1 MICPNCQSTIP
12 ADAKICPNCDYILT
26 HRDSDDDLHDTIE
39 IPAASFADTTY
50 GEDDQ
55 FAAYEG
61 VQTSPIQN
69 AAYASGNTDSSDS
82 NNDNKGEKKA
92 KKPLFSFGKNN
103 KKTKD
108 TDNDGPSRRQ
118 NKQDGNRLT
127 SYIAYLLSYIKKPI
141 QSPTTNELNK
151 NPNHGITSL
160 LILAVL
166 NTVSITSLAN
176 YFVSHYEWFADLSVL
191 PNLNFE
197 FVAWRFG
204 LRTFVFLI
212 ISLWLLPA
220 IIHLFNRH
228 NESQRMS
235 NNVWLT
241 HFFGMNSISVIV
253 AIVCFLSSL
262 LAPLIFMIIVLL
274 LTLMQITLLIITV
287 TIHFLQ
293 SGNVNKS
300 KAFYSILGVLLLFFL
315 AVIFLVGLIY

>member
-39 IPAASFADTTY
+39 IPAASFADPTY
-50 GEDDQ
+50 GEYDQ

-108 TDNDGPSRRQ
+108 TDNDGPSRLQ

-204 LRTFVFLI
+204 LKTFVFLI

-228 NESQRMS
+228 NESQKMS

>member
-1 MICPNCQSTIP
+1 MICPNCQLAIP
-12 ADAKICPNCDYILT
+12 SNAEICPHCDHIIIN
-26 HRDSDDDLHDTIE
+26 RDLDDDIHDTIE
-39 IPAASFADTTY
+39 IPATRFTNE
-50 GEDDQ
+50 GIERDDQ
-55 FAAYEG
+55 YSIHEEMNN
-61 VQTSPIQN
+61 SPIQDTT
-69 AAYASGNTDSSDS
+69 SKNTED
-82 NNDNKGEKKA
+82 KKA
-92 KKPLFSFGKNN
+92 RKPFFSFGKNN
-103 KKTKD
+103 KQNKNNED
-108 TDNDGPSRRQ
+108 EGPSRRK
-118 NKQDGNRLT
+118 NKQAGNHLT
-127 SYIAYLLSYIKKPI
+127 SYITYLLSYIKKPI
-141 QSPTTNELNK
+141 QSPSTNELNE

-160 LILAVL
+160 LLLAIL

-204 LRTFVFLI
+204 LKTFVFLI

-220 IIHLFNRH
+220 IIHLFNRN
-228 NESQRMS
+228 NESEKMS

-241 HFFGMNSISVIV
+241 HFFGMNSLSVVV
-253 AIVCFLSSL
+253 AFICFLSSL
-262 LAPLIFMIIVLL
+262 LAPLIFMIVVLL
-274 LTLMQITLLIITV
+274 LSLMQISLLIITM

>member
-12 ADAKICPNCDYILT
+12 TDTKICPNCDYIFT
-26 HRDSDDDLHDTIE
+26 HRDPDDDFHDTIE
-39 IPAASFADTTY
+39 IPAASYADTIY
-50 GEDDQ
+50 DKDNRFE
-55 FAAYEG
+55 AYKEH
-61 VQTSPIQN
+61 QTSAIQN
-69 AAYASGNTDSSDS
+69 AAYVGDSTDSYDS
-82 NNDNKGEKKA
+82 KDDNKDEKKA
-92 KKPLFSFGKNN
+92 KKPLFSFGKIN
-103 KKTKD
+103 KKTKA
-108 TDNDGPSRRQ
+108 TDNGGPSRRQ

-160 LILAVL
+160 LLLAIL

-176 YFVSHYEWFADLSVL
+176 YLVSHYEWFADLSVL

-204 LRTFVFLI
+204 LKTFVFLI

-220 IIHLFNRH
+220 MIHLFNRN
-228 NESQRMS
+228 NESEKMS

-241 HFFGMNSISVIV
+241 NFFGMNSISVIV

-262 LAPLIFMIIVLL
+262 LAPLIFMIFVLL
-274 LTLMQITLLIITV
+274 LTLMQIALLIITM

-315 AVIFLVGLIY
+315 EVIFLVGLIY

>member
-12 ADAKICPNCDYILT
+12 TDTKICPNCDYIFT
-26 HRDSDDDLHDTIE
+26 HRDPDDDFHDTIE
-39 IPAASFADTTY
+39 IPAASYADTIY
-50 GEDDQ
+50 DKDDR
-55 FAAYEG
+55 FEAYKEH
-61 VQTSPIQN
+61 QTSAIQN
-69 AAYASGNTDSSDS
+69 AAYVGDSTDSYDS
-82 NNDNKGEKKA
+82 KDDNKDEKKA
-92 KKPLFSFGKNN
+92 KKPLFSFGKIN
-103 KKTKD
+103 KKTKA
-108 TDNDGPSRRQ
+108 TDNGGPSRRQ

-160 LILAVL
+160 LLLAIL

-176 YFVSHYEWFADLSVL
+176 YLVSHYEWFADLSVL

-204 LRTFVFLI
+204 LKTFVFII

-220 IIHLFNRH
+220 MIHLFNRN
-228 NESQRMS
+228 NESEKMS

-262 LAPLIFMIIVLL
+262 LAPLIFMIFVLL
-274 LTLMQITLLIITV
+274 LTLMQVALLIITM

>member
-12 ADAKICPNCDYILT
+12 TDTKICPNCDYIFT
-26 HRDSDDDLHDTIE
+26 HRDPDDDFHDTIE
-39 IPAASFADTTY
+39 IPAASYADTIY
-50 GEDDQ
+50 DKDDR
-55 FAAYEG
+55 FEAYKEH
-61 VQTSPIQN
+61 QTSAIQN
-69 AAYASGNTDSSDS
+69 AAYVGDNTDSYDS
-82 NNDNKGEKKA
+82 KDDNKDEKKA
-92 KKPLFSFGKNN
+92 KKPLFSFGKIN
-103 KKTKD
+103 KKTKAI
-108 TDNDGPSRRQ
+108 DNGGPSRRQ

-160 LILAVL
+160 LLLAIL

-176 YFVSHYEWFADLSVL
+176 YLVSHYEWFADLSVL

-204 LRTFVFLI
+204 LKTFVFII

-220 IIHLFNRH
+220 MIHLFNRN
-228 NESQRMS
+228 NESEKMS

-262 LAPLIFMIIVLL
+262 LAPLIFMIFVLL
-274 LTLMQITLLIITV
+274 LTLMQVALLIITM

>member
-12 ADAKICPNCDYILT
+12 TDTKICPNCDYIFT
-26 HRDSDDDLHDTIE
+26 HRDPDDDFHDTIE
-39 IPAASFADTTY
+39 IPAASYADTIY
-50 GEDDQ
+50 DKDDQ
-55 FAAYEG
+55 FEAYKEH
-61 VQTSPIQN
+61 QTSTIQN
-69 AAYASGNTDSSDS
+69 AAYAGDNTDSYDS
-82 NNDNKGEKKA
+82 KDDNKDEKKA
-92 KKPLFSFGKNN
+92 KKPLFSFGKIN
-103 KKTKD
+103 KKTKA
-108 TDNDGPSRRQ
+108 TDNGGPSRRQ

-127 SYIAYLLSYIKKPI
+127 SYAAYLLSYIKKPI

-160 LILAVL
+160 LLLAIL
-166 NTVSITSLAN
+166 NTVSITSLA
-176 YFVSHYEWFADLSVL
+176 YYLVSHYEWFADLSVL

-204 LRTFVFLI
+204 LKTFVFLI

-220 IIHLFNRH
+220 MIHLFNRN
-228 NESQRMS
+228 NESEKMS

-262 LAPLIFMIIVLL
+262 LAPLIFMIFVLL
-274 LTLMQITLLIITV
+274 LTLMQVALLIITM

-315 AVIFLVGLIY
+315 EVIFLVGLIY

>member
-12 ADAKICPNCDYILT
+12 TDTKICPNCDYIFT
-26 HRDSDDDLHDTIE
+26 HRDSDDDFHDTIE
-39 IPAASFADTTY
+39 IPAASYVDTIY
-50 GEDDQ
+50 DKDDH
-55 FAAYEG
+55 FEAYKEH
-61 VQTSPIQN
+61 QTSAIQN
-69 AAYASGNTDSSDS
+69 AAYAGGNTDSYDS
-82 NNDNKGEKKA
+82 KDDNKDEKKA
-92 KKPLFSFGKNN
+92 KKPLFSFGKIN
-103 KKTKD
+103 KKTKA
-108 TDNDGPSRRQ
+108 TDNGGPIRRQ
-118 NKQDGNRLT
+118 NKQDGNGLT
-127 SYIAYLLSYIKKPI
+127 PYAAYLLSYIKKPI

-160 LILAVL
+160 LLLAIL

-176 YFVSHYEWFADLSVL
+176 YLVSHYEWFADLSVL

-204 LRTFVFLI
+204 LKTFVFLI

-220 IIHLFNRH
+220 MIHLFNRN
-228 NESQRMS
+228 NESEKMS

-262 LAPLIFMIIVLL
+262 LAPLIFMIFVLL
-274 LTLMQITLLIITV
+274 LTLMQVALLIITM

>member
-12 ADAKICPNCDYILT
+12 TDTKICPNCDYIFT
-26 HRDSDDDLHDTIE
+26 HRDSDDDFHDTIE
-39 IPAASFADTTY
+39 IPAASYADTIY
-50 GEDDQ
+50 DKDDR
-55 FAAYEG
+55 FEAYKEH
-61 VQTSPIQN
+61 QTSAIQN
-69 AAYASGNTDSSDS
+69 AAYVGDNTDSYDS
-82 NNDNKGEKKA
+82 KDDNKDEKKA
-92 KKPLFSFGKNN
+92 KKPLFSFGKIN
-103 KKTKD
+103 KKTKA
-108 TDNDGPSRRQ
+108 TDDGGPSRRQ

-127 SYIAYLLSYIKKPI
+127 SYAAYLLSYIKKPI

-160 LILAVL
+160 LLLAIL

-176 YFVSHYEWFADLSVL
+176 YLVSHYEWFADLSVL

-204 LRTFVFLI
+204 LKTFVFLI

-220 IIHLFNRH
+220 MIHLFNRN
-228 NESQRMS
+228 NESEKMS

-262 LAPLIFMIIVLL
+262 LAPLIFMIFVLL
-274 LTLMQITLLIITV
+274 LTLMQIALLIITM

>member
-12 ADAKICPNCDYILT
+12 TDTKICPNCDYIFT
-26 HRDSDDDLHDTIE
+26 HRDPDDDFHDTIE
-39 IPAASFADTTY
+39 IPAASYADTIY
-50 GEDDQ
+50 DKDDR
-55 FAAYEG
+55 FEAYKEH
-61 VQTSPIQN
+61 QTSAIQN
-69 AAYASGNTDSSDS
+69 AAYVGDNTDSYDS
-82 NNDNKGEKKA
+82 KDDNKDEKKA
-92 KKPLFSFGKNN
+92 KKPLFSFGKIN
-103 KKTKD
+103 KKTKA
-108 TDNDGPSRRQ
+108 TDNGGPSRRQ

-160 LILAVL
+160 LLLAIL

-176 YFVSHYEWFADLSVL
+176 YLVSHYEWFADLSVL

-204 LRTFVFLI
+204 LKTFVFII

-220 IIHLFNRH
+220 MIHLFNRN
-228 NESQRMS
+228 NESEKMS

-262 LAPLIFMIIVLL
+262 LAPLIFMIFVLL
-274 LTLMQITLLIITV
+274 LTLMQVALLIITM

>member
-12 ADAKICPNCDYILT
+12 TDTKICPNCDYIFT
-26 HRDSDDDLHDTIE
+26 HRDSDDDFHDTIE
-39 IPAASFADTTY
+39 IPAASYVDTIY
-50 GEDDQ
+50 DKDDH
-55 FAAYEG
+55 FEAYKEH
-61 VQTSPIQN
+61 QTSAIQN
-69 AAYASGNTDSSDS
+69 AAYAGGNTDSY
-82 NNDNKGEKKA
+82 DNKDEKKA
-92 KKPLFSFGKNN
+92 KKPLFSFGKIN
-103 KKTKD
+103 KKTKA
-108 TDNDGPSRRQ
+108 TDNGGPSRRQ

-127 SYIAYLLSYIKKPI
+127 SYAAYLLSYIKKPI

-160 LILAVL
+160 LLLAIL

-176 YFVSHYEWFADLSVL
+176 YLVSHYEWFADLSVL

-204 LRTFVFLI
+204 LKTFVFLI

-220 IIHLFNRH
+220 MIHLFNRN
-228 NESQRMS
+228 NEPEKMS

-262 LAPLIFMIIVLL
+262 LAPLIFMIFVLL
-274 LTLMQITLLIITV
+274 LTLMQVALLIITM